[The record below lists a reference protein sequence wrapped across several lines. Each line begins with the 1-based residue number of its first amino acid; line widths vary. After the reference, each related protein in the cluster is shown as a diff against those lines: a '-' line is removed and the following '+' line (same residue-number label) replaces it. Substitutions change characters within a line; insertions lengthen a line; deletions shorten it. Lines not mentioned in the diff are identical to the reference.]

1 MNSFACFGSSL
12 VKGTIDPN
20 SILAINRN
28 ATALTLDSSGTV
40 IGNNLSAIAGYS
52 STAWGIN
59 PTNGNTTFLSL
70 KQNSNNLTTPTSNFT
85 FYIKH
90 AERFYTDSIFG
101 HGYTITSSASSVT
114 SGNSFTVFFYSL
126 YPTISLPYTIT
137 GATTEDLNGASIL
150 GTFTSNYQ
158 QIVFNTSVSMASKT
172 FSMLVGTITLNIIVA
187 NPVIATNVDVSR
199 PDTGTNL
206 GGPWSN
212 EYSLVCTKIIS
223 GSFFYSGT
231 YIVKASSRAINTPEY
246 FSPHFIFYNTTSNTT
261 NSWNSALNR
270 YHSSGNHNGTGL
282 YIGTTTTTFSST
294 TISGEW
300 IQIQLPYK
308 LQLKTFSFVPRD
320 NYHRGLPFFFY
331 VLGSN
336 DDNTWTAV
344 HIQTTDPDYT
354 STYGTAEGVYNNV
367 QKSFTASQSTTYYNI
382 FRLVATRISANSWD
396 SSVRMNQWNLFG
408 DVYQ

>member
-137 GATTEDLNGASIL
+137 GVTSADLSGASL
-150 GTFTSNYQ
+150 TGNWTSNYQ
-158 QIVFNTSVSMASKT
+158 AITYIVSSSLSVSNT
-172 FSMLVGTITLNIIVA
+172 FSMLAGTKTL
-187 NPVIATNVDVSR
+187 PVLIAPPPPVPVLYLPFSENSVTILGSQGSNFTYSNEPYSALFTTINSKNCVDSND
-199 PDTGTNL
+199 PFQILFNYNNQNGYTIGFFLYLASANL
-206 GGPWSN
+206 GGMVFHFNTGTTGANTASRFAVLSGSN
-212 EYSLVCTKIIS
+212 ELYIYFS
-223 GSFFYSGT
+223 GSENITISNLSQNTWIHITLTVTKDGAFNYHLNG
-231 YIVKASSRAINTPEY
+231 VKQLATDRQY
-246 FSPHFIFYNTTSNTT
+246 YYRQYRRLGIFY
-261 NSWNSALNR
+261 
-270 YHSSGNHNGTGL
+270 
-282 YIGTTTTTFSST
+282 
-294 TISGEW
+294 
-300 IQIQLPYK
+300 
-308 LQLKTFSFVPRD
+308 D
-320 NYHRGLPFFFY
+320 
-331 VLGSN
+331 
-336 DDNTWTAV
+336 
-344 HIQTTDPDYT
+344 
-354 STYGTAEGVYNNV
+354 YNNTGHRNGNKYLSNFV
-367 QKSFTASQSTTYYNI
+367 YYDKILTQTEISTLY
-382 FRLVATRISANSWD
+382 ANNGIPS
-396 SSVRMNQWNLFG
+396 L
-408 DVYQ
+408 